1 MNNSE
6 NLPQQQ
12 DNSFQTSKE
21 NILRT
26 SIAVAFERTGTEVN
40 NIDNMVLDVFSEF
53 PNVNIEQILIALRNG
68 SLGKYGKT
76 YKFTTQEICIWI
88 RKYLEE
94 TVPKIVYASHPIIFD

>member
-21 NILRT
+21 NILKT
-26 SIAVAFERTGTEVN
+26 SIAVAFERTGTEIV

-53 PNVNIEQILIALRNG
+53 PNVNIEQILTALRNG

-88 RKYLEE
+88 RKYLDE
-94 TVPKIVYASHPIIFD
+94 TTPKIVYASHPRIID

>member
-6 NLPQQQ
+6 HLQQQQ
-12 DNSFQTSKE
+12 DNLSQTSKE
-21 NILRT
+21 TLLRS
-26 SIAVAFERTGTEVN
+26 SIAVAFERTGTEVS
-40 NIDNMVLDVFSEF
+40 NIDNMVIDVFSEF
-53 PNVNIEQILIALRNG
+53 PNVNIEQILTALRNG

-94 TVPKIVYASHPIIFD
+94 TVPKVVYASHPKVID